1 MAEHALQ
8 AALTT
13 LKGVGPA
20 LLEKLARL
28 RVTNVEDLLFLLPL
42 RYEDRTTVRRIG
54 ELQPGMRGMVCG
66 EVLLAETVYRGRRS
80 LLVRIAD
87 GSGQLTLRFF
97 HFSSRQQAQFRPGA
111 EVACFGEARHAGS
124 YIEMVHPEYRIVQEG
139 RNPLATSSLTP
150 VYPMTEGVPQGRI
163 RSLATQA
170 LAIMQASPPL
180 ELLPAEIRTD
190 LGMPTL
196 AEALGYLHQ
205 PPVDADIGLLGEG
218 QHPCQ
223 QRLAFEELL
232 AHYLSLRNL
241 RQLASR
247 EKAPALREDSGL
259 RGRFL
264 RSLPFKLTR
273 AQARVS
279 TEILDDLRQLHPM
292 MRLIQGDVGSGKT
305 VVAAIACLQAIGSGM
320 QAAIMAPTELLAEQ
334 HLQSFRAWLQP
345 LGISPCWL
353 AGSQR
358 AEARRES
365 LAAIANGEAQLVI
378 GTHALFQETVGF
390 HSLGLIV
397 IDEQHR
403 FGVHQRMALRD
414 KASTANGQPHQLVMT
429 ATPIPRT
436 LAMAAYADLDTSI
449 IDELPPGRRPV
460 TTVALPETRRSE
472 VIDRVRDACARG
484 QQAYWVCPLIEES
497 EQLDFQAAEMSYAQ
511 LGAALPLLRVGL
523 VHGRMKG
530 PVRDEIMSAFKAGDI
545 NLLVAT
551 TVVEVGVDVA
561 NASLMIIENAE
572 RMGLSQLHQLRGR
585 VGRGAAQSHCVL
597 LYRQPLG
604 RTARSR
610 LAVMR
615 ATNDGFLVAQRDL
628 ELRGPGELLGTRQT
642 GLPQYRIADLRRD
655 GELMQKVQK
664 TAQIMQRGNPEDSA
678 ALIRRWISD
687 ADRYGKV

>member
-42 RYEDRTTVRRIG
+42 RYEDRTTVRRFG

-190 LGMPTL
+190 LGIPTL

-223 QRLAFEELL
+223 QRLAFEKLL

-449 IDELPPGRRPV
+449 IDELPQGRRPV

-585 VGRGAAQSHCVL
+585 V
-597 LYRQPLG
+597 
-604 RTARSR
+604 
-610 LAVMR
+610 
-615 ATNDGFLVAQRDL
+615 
-628 ELRGPGELLGTRQT
+628 
-642 GLPQYRIADLRRD
+642 
-655 GELMQKVQK
+655 
-664 TAQIMQRGNPEDSA
+664 
-678 ALIRRWISD
+678 
-687 ADRYGKV
+687 